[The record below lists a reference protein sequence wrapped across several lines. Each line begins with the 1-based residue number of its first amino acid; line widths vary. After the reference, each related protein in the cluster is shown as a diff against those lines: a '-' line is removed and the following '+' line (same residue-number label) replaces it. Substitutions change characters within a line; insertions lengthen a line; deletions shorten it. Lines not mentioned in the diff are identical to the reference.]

1 MDEDARTSAIGLFNY
16 AHSYAA
22 SAVALAKTPPNDTT
36 HPEAPVDFLAFHAIE
51 LYLKAFLRAKGL
63 TVAEVKKI
71 GHGLTKLRD
80 RARDLGL
87 TVDDGNGVIVL
98 AAASMMERRYISTGT
113 KVCHP
118 HELVFEVCRRLHYDV
133 GEELRTLGLAT
144 RLPSIESLL
153 SK

>member
-22 SAVALAKTPPNDTT
+22 SAVALEKAPPNDTT
-36 HPEAPVDFLAFHAIE
+36 HPGAPVDFLAFHAIE

-80 RARDLGL
+80 RARELGL
-87 TVDDGNGVIVL
+87 TVDDANGVIDL
-98 AAASMMERRYISTGT
+98 AEAVMMERRYIRVGF
-113 KVCHP
+113 KQRHP
-118 HELVFEVCRRLHYDV
+118 HDLVFEVCRKLHHEV
-133 GEELRTLGLAT
+133 GEDLQALGLAT
-144 RLPSIESLL
+144 RLPSIESLA
-153 SK
+153 